1 MFQRHLLRD
10 ADVEPLADAA
20 TTVLDRVGVLCQ
32 NAEILRALD
41 AMGARVDEQAERAT
55 FPREMV
61 AELVERVRG
70 EHPAQAGDG
79 HRAFPRIGLPTV
91 GGQVA
96 QFYLDP
102 ESGERRPGARED
114 FVALMKLGEALHGE
128 QGVGHALLLTDVPPL
143 VEPLEAALL
152 MAEHASRP
160 GRAFAWN
167 VRCIDYLVEMGEIL
181 GIPNWFSYGANCF
194 AHPLRLDRDVA
205 DKFVHR
211 IRHGDSCGLTAMPVA
226 GMTAPAT
233 LAGFIA
239 VAAAEHLAVWIAG
252 RALDGGVRLGG
263 SLWAGT
269 LDMRTGWVSY
279 SAFDAMLYA
288 CATVEFLR
296 RWTGIEVIVGGGE
309 YCDARAPGLYAALEK
324 AYKAMTV
331 AAFTGRHPGV
341 GSGMLEEGKVLSPV
355 QLLIERDLA
364 AGVQHFGRTVEA
376 SPELLGLDAIL
387 DVGHGIDLNH
397 MATEH
402 TLHHFR
408 TSLWL
413 PQLLDRSGYAGPEA
427 ERAILDKARSQVGD
441 LLAAYRKPEVA
452 PDKLARMR
460 QVVDR
465 ARRELL

>member
-1 MFQRHLLRD
+1 MFQRSLLQD
-10 ADVEPLADAA
+10 ADVEPLADAVL
-20 TTVLDRVGVLCQ
+20 TVLDRVGVLCQ
-32 NAEILRALD
+32 NAELLRALD

-61 AELVERVRG
+61 AELIEHVRG
-70 EHPAQAGDG
+70 ERPAQDDDG

-102 ESGERRPGARED
+102 ESGERRPGTRED

-211 IRHGDSCGLTAMPVA
+211 IRHGDPCGLTAMPVA

-239 VAAAEHLAVWIAG
+239 VAAAEHLAVWLAG

-263 SLWAGT
+263 SMWAGT
-269 LDMRTGWVSY
+269 IDMRTGWVSY

-288 CATVEFLR
+288 CATVEFIR
-296 RWTGIEVIVGGGE
+296 RWTGVEVAVGGGE
-309 YCDARAPGLYAALEK
+309 YCDARAPGLYAGLEK
-324 AYKAMTV
+324 AYKALTI

-364 AGVQHFGRTVEA
+364 AGVGHYSRTVEA
-376 SPELLGLDAIL
+376 TPESIGLDAIL
-387 DVGHGIDLNH
+387 EVGHGIGRNH
-397 MATEH
+397 LSTEH
-402 TLHHFR
+402 TLRHFR
-408 TSLWL
+408 DALWL
-413 PQLLDRSGYAGPEA
+413 PQLIDRSGHRGPEH
-427 ERAILDKARSQVGD
+427 EREVLGKASADVRE
-441 LLAAYRKPEVA
+441 LLAAYRKPEVD
-452 PDKLARMR
+452 PDTLARMR
-460 QVVDR
+460 QVVIR
-465 ARRELL
+465 ARRELA

>member
-10 ADVEPLADAA
+10 SDVEPLADGVL
-20 TTVLDRVGVLCQ
+20 TVLDKVGILCQ
-32 NAEILRALD
+32 NQEMLKALD
-41 AMGARVDEQAERAT
+41 AMGARVDREAERVT
-55 FPREMV
+55 FPPTMT
-61 AELVERVRG
+61 AEFVEHVGRAT
-70 EHPAQAGDG
+70 PARDDEG
-79 HRAFPRIGLPTV
+79 HRAFPRIGLPSV

-102 ESGERRPGARED
+102 ASDERRSGSRDD
-114 FVALMKLGEALHGE
+114 FIALLKLGEVLHGE
-128 QGVGHALLLTDVPPL
+128 SGVGHALLLTDVPPL
-143 VEPLEAALL
+143 LEPLEAAML
-152 MAEHASRP
+152 MAEYASRP

-167 VRCIDYLVEMGEIL
+167 VRLVDYLVEMGEIL
-181 GIPNWFSYGANCF
+181 GIERWFSYGANCF

-205 DKFVHR
+205 DKFVR
-211 IRHGDSCGLTAMPVA
+211 RVREGDTCGLTAMPVA
-226 GMTAPAT
+226 GMTTPAT
-233 LAGFIA
+233 LAGF
-239 VAAAEHLAVWIAG
+239 VTVSAAEHVAVWMAG
-252 RALDGGVRLGG
+252 RALNPDVRLGG
-263 SLWAGT
+263 SMWGGSI
-269 LDMRTGWVSY
+269 DMRTGWVSY
-279 SAFDAMLYA
+279 CAFDAMLYA
-288 CATVEFLR
+288 CAAVEFLR